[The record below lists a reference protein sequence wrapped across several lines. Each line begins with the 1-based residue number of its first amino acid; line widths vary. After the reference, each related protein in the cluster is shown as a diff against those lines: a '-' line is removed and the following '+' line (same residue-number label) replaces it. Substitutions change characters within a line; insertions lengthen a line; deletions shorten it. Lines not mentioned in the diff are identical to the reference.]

1 MAAGFRLQN
10 PNVKTACGCGES
22 FSI

>member
-1 MAAGFRLQN
+1 MQHGFKFIN
-10 PNVKTACGCGES
+10 PNEKAGCGCGES